1 MCRVCKLFYLHKNA
15 HILHLYTENP
25 KYICSHIFYNN
36 QFVFMFLDERKMSQ
50 NIIYQQQ
57 NQAPNDLKGEIP
69 SMDGLPYTS
78 LTQPVQKTK

>member
-1 MCRVCKLFYLHKNA
+1 
-15 HILHLYTENP
+15 
-25 KYICSHIFYNN
+25 
-36 QFVFMFLDERKMSQ
+36 MFLDEHKMSQ

-57 NQAPNDLKGEIP
+57 NQAPNDLKGDIP